1 MKCELCRGLYET
13 LKMLNGDYPI
23 EVQVSEANKEMEYEY
38 EVRRCQDLNRVCG
51 VIDKSSQQKSASQV
65 PPTE

>member
-51 VIDKSSQQKSASQV
+51 VIDKDKRTDNKSQM
-65 PPTE
+65 

>member
-1 MKCELCRGLYET
+1 MKCELCRGLYDT

-51 VIDKSSQQKSASQV
+51 VIDKDKRTDNKSQM
-65 PPTE
+65 